1 MVDEI
6 RRCQTEKRRRRRGF
20 ICCPDLKR
28 RHPIR
33 FKVASF
39 SVGRD
44 EKKTDSHTLRRR
56 KFQAPHAK
64 THHDKHPHTQ
74 RRRREK
80 REPHGERI
88 TLLKPFEFKLKRIFL
103 PPPPHNSLRE
113 PSSCVYALFFL
124 SLSLSLYII
133 VLENAAS

>member
-1 MVDEI
+1 MKSDAA
-6 RRCQTEKRRRRRGF
+6 RRKRRRRGF

-56 KFQAPHAK
+56 KFQTPHAENPSRQTSKHTK
-64 THHDKHPHTQ
+64 TST
-74 RRRREK
+74 REK
-80 REPHGERI
+80 RAPWRTHNFVKAIRI
-88 TLLKPFEFKLKRIFL
+88 KVKTNSPVSV
-103 PPPPHNSLRE
+103 HSLRE
-113 PSSCVYALFFL
+113 PSSCVCFFL
-124 SLSLSLYII
+124 SLSLSHSHSLYII
-133 VLENAAS
+133 V